1 MKLRPLTC
9 RLLWVGLLAGLVGL
23 SGAGCISVPHTALGQ
38 GHDFGSNN
46 PRICLAMGDSI
57 THGGV
62 TNYPAMLSKMLRMWV
77 VNRGLSGAHST
88 DGVRDVNRYLTIHK
102 PGYLLILYGANDVL
116 HSRPCEAYIEN
127 LRFMIRAAKQNKTIP
142 VLATMTPMIKVHKL
156 YSGQVSAY
164 NVKVREL
171 AQAESVALCDLEMHF
186 MAAGATWG
194 ALLQADGLHS
204 DEKGM
209 RLIAQTFYDRIR

>member
-1 MKLRPLTC
+1 MRVGWLAGM
-9 RLLWVGLLAGLVGL
+9 VGLL
-23 SGAGCISVPHTALGQ
+23 GAGCISVPRASLGQ

-46 PRICLAMGDSI
+46 PRICVAMGDSI
-57 THGGV
+57 THGGA
-62 TNYPAMLSKMLRMWV
+62 TNYPAMLSRMLRKWV
-77 VNRGLSGAHST
+77 INRGVSGDHSI
-88 DGVRDVNRYLTIHK
+88 DGMRNVQRLLATHK

-116 HSRPCEAYIEN
+116 HARSCDAYIEN

-164 NVKVREL
+164 NVRVREL
-171 AQAESVALCDLEMHF
+171 ARAESVALCDLEMHF

-194 ALLQADGLHS
+194 ALLQADGLHP

-209 RLIAQTFYDRIR
+209 RLIAQTFYDRLQ